1 MHKLLLNTINE
12 IENKIT
18 KNKIPPKF
26 KKIASFLIGVI
37 KIIDLCIA
45 ITYRL
50 IIFLIFVSIVVSIIL
65 TTFYSLLS

>member
-1 MHKLLLNTINE
+1 MHKLLSNTINE

-37 KIIDLCIA
+37 KIIDLVIA

-50 IIFLIFVSIVVSIIL
+50 IILLVLVSVILILF
-65 TTFYSLLS
+65 